1 MLTLIFTISKK
12 ISSFDSRI
20 FQANQVF
27 IAEAKLQRA
36 IKILEKYFQSKNGIN
51 LLYSETV
58 KCFRREWLLP
68 NDHESDEMLQKRLH
82 NSEMNPTDENK
93 KAFINLARSQKY
105 FSCFQFG
112 PCFWL
117 VDNNNLHIIK
127 FLADKHL

>member
-1 MLTLIFTISKK
+1 MHRSALELFRSEQFFSSWSTPRSLRGGSTGPK
-12 ISSFDSRI
+12 IY
-20 FQANQVF
+20 
-27 IAEAKLQRA
+27 QRNY
-36 IKILEKYFQSKNGIN
+36 IYYFQSKNGIN

-68 NDHESDEMLQKRLH
+68 NDHESDEMLQKRLY
-82 NSEMNPTDENK
+82 NSETNPTDENK

-117 VDNNNLHIIK
+117 VNNNFHI
-127 FLADKHL
+127 